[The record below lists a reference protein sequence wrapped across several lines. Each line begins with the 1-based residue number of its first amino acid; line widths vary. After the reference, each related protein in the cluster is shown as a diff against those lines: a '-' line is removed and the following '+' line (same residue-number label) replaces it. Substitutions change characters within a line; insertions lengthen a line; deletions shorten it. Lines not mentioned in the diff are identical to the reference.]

1 MGSGWGSLCSG
12 CSSPDV
18 LHVVDTPGVSN
29 AVCDTA
35 YGGTGSITDEMIC
48 AGNTV
53 NGGVDACQGDSGG
66 PLTYLDQGR
75 AVLVG
80 VVSWGRGCALHTPWS
95 LCSHDGG

>member
-1 MGSGWGSLCSG
+1 M
-12 CSSPDV
+12 
-18 LHVVDTPGVSN
+18 SN

-66 PLTYLDQGR
+66 KTEGSIKLSPSFLLSAIVR
-75 AVLVG
+75 
-80 VVSWGRGCALHTPWS
+80 
-95 LCSHDGG
+95 